1 MSSALPERETI
12 VLVEDDVGLAEL
24 IKERLEG
31 EGFSVL
37 HEVNGRA
44 ACGLILDSIPDLVVL
59 DIMLPGMD
67 GFQVCR
73 EVRPTYKGPILILTA
88 RDDDL
93 DEILGLELGADDYV
107 TKPVKPRVLLARVR
121 ALLRRIQAPV
131 PEASGPTRIA
141 LGPLTVDASR
151 RETTLG
157 DQAIDLTT
165 VEFDLLWY
173 LVARAGQVIS
183 RQELYQAIYNYDYDG
198 LDRSIDVYVSR
209 LRQKLGDEPA
219 SPHYI
224 KTVRG
229 VGYLLVGEKA

>member
-1 MSSALPERETI
+1 MSNDTSAQETI

-24 IKERLEG
+24 IKERLES
-31 EGFSVL
+31 EGYRVL
-37 HEVNGRA
+37 HEVDGRK
-44 ACGLILDSIPDLVVL
+44 ACALILDEQPDLVLL

-73 EVRPTYKGPILILTA
+73 EVRPNFRNPILILTA

-93 DEILGLELGADDYV
+93 DEILGLEMGADDYV

-121 ALLRRIQAPV
+121 ALLRRVQPP
-131 PEASGPTRIA
+131 PETADKPSRIS
-141 LGPLTVDASR
+141 LGELTVDASR
-151 RETTLG
+151 REANLG
-157 DQAIDLTT
+157 ESQIDLTT

-173 LVARAGQVIS
+173 LVERSGQVVS
-183 RQELYQAIYNYDYDG
+183 RQDLYQAIYNLDYDG

-219 SPHYI
+219 APHFI

-229 VGYLLVGEKA
+229 VGYLLVGEKE